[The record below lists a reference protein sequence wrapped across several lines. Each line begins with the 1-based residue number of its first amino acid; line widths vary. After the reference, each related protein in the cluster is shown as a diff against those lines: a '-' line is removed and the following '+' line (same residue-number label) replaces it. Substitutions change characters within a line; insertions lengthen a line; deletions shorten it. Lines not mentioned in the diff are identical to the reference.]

1 MSTINSRFRN
11 VRNALGISQEKFAE
25 AANRTRSEIKNIE
38 YDKTIPTENIIK
50 AVCDAHNINR
60 RYLELG
66 EEPMFLPELDPE
78 TDYINELLANTDSP
92 FVDIIKSI
100 LREYV
105 ALPAADRKKFDDFVQ
120 NVIASRSS

>member
-1 MSTINSRFRN
+1 MNTINERFKL
-11 VRNALGISQEKFAE
+11 VRKQLNLSQTEFAE
-25 AANRTRSEIKNIE
+25 AANRTRSEIGNIE
-38 YDKTIPTENIIK
+38 YGKTTPTENIIK
-50 AVCDAHNINR
+50 AVCTAHNINR